1 MEKSV
6 ELIMPPWDYDEIYD
20 AHKLIS
26 KFKILK
32 CGYRYRPKSAR
43 DLWRSATFH
52 FRQVKS
58 GNRAHGFCFKL
69 EGRSYCSTDVYIGM
83 GQWKRGGHII
93 CHFSHVAA
101 EVAEAVKAVQ
111 SQVVDVG
118 AKIEKTEAALDAAD
132 LSSEKRVVLVM
143 KLKSLKNEELKLM
156 DEELKLKDEELK
168 LMDEELKLMDEEL
181 KLMTK
186 EGLIVTIKSNDYF
199 ISLQDAKL
207 NGRVLCVGGTQHF
220 FSHELYVRDCWVEM
234 YEVMEDMLKSGC
246 QRIVVTGTPGIGKS
260 QFLQYCM
267 WRMAQKNEAFLHET
281 YPQMVHM
288 YSPGNFATYNYNNI
302 PSGLPYLVDLEAETL
317 PFYDYA
323 KWSPLFTAIFSSPN
337 PYRFKSMVKM
347 DNSVE
352 LIMPPWENE
361 EIFDAH
367 KLISKFRSVDI
378 DLVKSQLAIYGGVP
392 RYVFDK
398 SKEGSRP
405 MKQAL
410 RSKGQLVAERMFM
423 VDWVES
429 GKDVDMSYT
438 ISHMIPE
445 DTVKFTG
452 RLFSPASTFVL
463 ENLMETHSAI
473 VLEKVLQIV
482 RMKENAGCLFEFVA
496 SRFALADETHNASRL
511 ESESASKS
519 SNSAKSRTFTVGNFV
534 SLPPEWRNGNW
545 MPKQDVL
552 YYQNKVNLQSV
563 DAFTIIDRELV
574 FFQLTIGSQHSVKAK
589 GLSDILNL
597 FSRGG
602 GGLPWWIHAP

>member
-1 MEKSV
+1 MV
-6 ELIMPPWDYDEIYD
+6 NT
-20 AHKLIS
+20 
-26 KFKILK
+26 F
-32 CGYRYRPKSAR
+32 RPGLA
-43 DLWRSATFH
+43 LVLAGW
-52 FRQVKS
+52 
-58 GNRAHGFCFKL
+58 
-69 EGRSYCSTDVYIGM
+69 I
-83 GQWKRGGHII
+83 
-93 CHFSHVAA
+93 
-101 EVAEAVKAVQ
+101 VAESHGLWAGGVRVCRANRRAAPLLTLPILM
-111 SQVVDVG
+111 
-118 AKIEKTEAALDAAD
+118 AKTD
-132 LSSEKRVVLVM
+132 
-143 KLKSLKNEELKLM
+143 
-156 DEELKLKDEELK
+156 
-168 LMDEELKLMDEEL
+168 
-181 KLMTK
+181 
-186 EGLIVTIKSNDYF
+186 SNDYF

-207 NGRVLCVGGTQHF
+207 NGRVLRVGGTQHS

-234 YEVMEDMLKSGC
+234 YEVMEDMLKAGY
-246 QRIVVTGTPGIGKS
+246 QRIAVTGTPGIGKS
-260 QFLQYCM
+260 QFLQYFM
-267 WRMAQKNEAFLHET
+267 WRLAQKNESFLHET
-281 YPQMVHM
+281 FPQMVHK
-288 YSPGNFATYNYNNI
+288 YSPGNLATYNYDNM
-302 PSGLPYLVDLEAETL
+302 PSGLPYLVDMEAETL

-323 KWSPLFTAIFSSPN
+323 KWQPRFTAIFSSPN
-337 PYRFKSMVKM
+337 PNRFKSIIKM

-429 GKDVDMSYT
+429 GIDVDMSYT

-534 SLPPEWRNGNW
+534 SLPPEWRNGKW

>member
-52 FRQVKS
+52 FRQGKS

-101 EVAEAVKAVQ
+101 EVAESVKAVQ
-111 SQVVDVG
+111 SRVVDVG

-143 KLKSLKNEELKLM
+143 KLKSLKN
-156 DEELKLKDEELK
+156 
-168 LMDEELKLMDEEL
+168 EELKLMDEEL

-288 YSPGNFATYNYNNI
+288 YSPGNFATHNYNNI
-302 PSGLPYLVDLEAETL
+302 PSGLPYLVDMEVEQL

-473 VLEKVLQIV
+473 VFEKVLQIV

-574 FFQLTIGSQHSVKAK
+574 FFQLTIGSQHRVKAK

>member
-1 MEKSV
+1 MDKEK
-6 ELIMPPWDYDEIYD
+6 
-20 AHKLIS
+20 
-26 KFKILK
+26 
-32 CGYRYRPKSAR
+32 G
-43 DLWRSATFH
+43 
-52 FRQVKS
+52 
-58 GNRAHGFCFKL
+58 
-69 EGRSYCSTDVYIGM
+69 
-83 GQWKRGGHII
+83 
-93 CHFSHVAA
+93 
-101 EVAEAVKAVQ
+101 
-111 SQVVDVG
+111 
-118 AKIEKTEAALDAAD
+118 
-132 LSSEKRVVLVM
+132 
-143 KLKSLKNEELKLM
+143 LM
-156 DEELKLKDEELK
+156 DEKKI
-168 LMDEELKLMDEEL
+168 LMN
-181 KLMTK
+181 K
-186 EGLIVTIKSNDYF
+186 EGLMVKIESNDYF

-207 NGRVLCVGGTQHF
+207 NGRVLCVGGTQHS

-281 YPQMVHM
+281 YPQIVSL
-288 YSPGNFATYNYNNI
+288 YSPGNLATHNYNNI
-302 PSGLPYLVDLEAETL
+302 PSGLPYLVDMEVEQL

-323 KWSPLFTAIFSSPN
+323 KWSPRFTAIFSSPN
-337 PYRFKSMVKM
+337 PYRFKSIIKM

-392 RYVFDK
+392 RYVFEK
-398 SKEGSRP
+398 SNEGSRP
-405 MKQAL
+405 MKKAL

-473 VLEKVLQIV
+473 VFEKVLQIV

-496 SRFALADETHNASRL
+496 SRFALADKTHNASRL
-511 ESESASKS
+511 ESASKS
-519 SNSAKSRTFTVGNFV
+519 FISATSRTFTVGNFV
-534 SLPPEWRNGNW
+534 SLPPEWRNGKW

-589 GLSDILNL
+589 GLSDIFDM
-597 FSRGG
+597 FSCGD
-602 GGLPWWIHAP
+602 GGLGLVDTCSLIFVVPPDSKMEKVQPLLNSENKVYSSPSKIPKALQHLATDQFIIHVDLDKVKFPRSPNILRD